1 MIGEEVH
8 VNVPLLFSHTPAIA
22 PKGDKKPHDTS
33 HAVSRSLGLST
44 P

>member
-8 VNVPLLFSHTPAIA
+8 ANVPLLFSYIPSIA
-22 PKGDKKPHDTS
+22 PKGEKKPHDTS